1 MHVHYLYCFYY
12 AVRTYSLIDFY
23 ITHLLTP
30 SSCSHLDLSSSS
42 DRFVASLHLIFD
54 YTKATGSYDENKRP
68 LNGIEETLAV
78 VLPALPGAVVEEA
91 GVGVLATKGGSGGMK
106 ITQLEVLV
114 IKHWI

>member
-1 MHVHYLYCFYY
+1 M
-12 AVRTYSLIDFY
+12 
-23 ITHLLTP
+23 
-30 SSCSHLDLSSSS
+30 
-42 DRFVASLHLIFD
+42 
-54 YTKATGSYDENKRP
+54 
-68 LNGIEETLAV
+68 